1 MFGLSLPPV
10 VCRRAHVLLCFFCV
24 CLRIV
29 MMSYHNVFK
38 FWVPCC
44 NINVHYD
51 FRIKKSSIHL
61 YFQLF
66 VGRLIYL
73 CPTLLTMRVTWR
85 VSYKTQKLLD
95 LHGRLGSPRGFGGV
109 RVPYLFII
117 FFCIVFFFV
126 CLRPVSCI
134 PNAVSF
140 AGMSILDCP
149 FGFFNFYF
157 ILYKNHPPSSQC
169 FETDMIYQIYL
180 YLKHWLLSGWYPR
193 GLIHHQ
199 QWYRPSDC
207 NKNVDIKFIAHD
219 MFLE

>member
-1 MFGLSLPPV
+1 MISTDPTKTPGVNSGAHCTCILTKTTKILYYFCIKTMFGLSLPLV
-10 VCRRAHVLLCFFCV
+10 VCSRAHVLLCFFCV

-109 RVPYLFII
+109 RVPYLFIF

-140 AGMSILDCP
+140 AGISILDCP
-149 FGFFNFYF
+149 FG
-157 ILYKNHPPSSQC
+157 LSSAQQSVL
-169 FETDMIYQIYL
+169 QI
-180 YLKHWLLSGWYPR
+180 
-193 GLIHHQ
+193 
-199 QWYRPSDC
+199 
-207 NKNVDIKFIAHD
+207 
-219 MFLE
+219 

>member
-109 RVPYLFII
+109 RVPYLFI
-117 FFCIVFFFV
+117 FFSALCFFLFVFVLCLVYPMLSVSLECPFLIV
-126 CLRPVSCI
+126 PSVSLTFI
-134 PNAVSF
+134 SYYTRIIHPAVSASRLTWF
-140 AGMSILDCP
+140 IRYIYIWSTDCWADDTL
-149 FGFFNFYF
+149 G
-157 ILYKNHPPSSQC
+157 
-169 FETDMIYQIYL
+169 D
-180 YLKHWLLSGWYPR
+180 
-193 GLIHHQ
+193 
-199 QWYRPSDC
+199 
-207 NKNVDIKFIAHD
+207 
-219 MFLE
+219 